1 MLEHILAPD
10 RPIMPGKP
18 AIYDFAVLAHANLG
32 QCAAA
37 FLLHGAGGGRLHGE
51 QTASHLRRALAE
63 MGAAELKPAELDKQR
78 VRALAELHAKA
89 GRPATARHR
98 RGVVSRLFKWLQAVE
113 AIEDN
118 PAARV
123 GAPPP
128 PAPRSHVPS
137 AAAVQALWE
146 AAERLPAA
154 KGVYVKLAILL
165 PLRRQELAN
174 IKIANIVHDGGEIEI
189 RLAAGQTKNK
199 RPFVMPVVG
208 TAAAL
213 VEDLLAT
220 VGETCDALIPLARR
234 NRTFTSW
241 PHFGRQIERE
251 TGDTFHWH
259 DTRRLFASEMGEHR
273 ASDFFTIDSLLNHAR
288 SASMGSGVA
297 RSLPSRARA
306 SAQTGRDGR
315 MGQARRARGR
325 HWAMA
330 QAGGEG
336 RGQCRAAH
344 RQGGGVVSIRRE
356 DLFNV
361 KPLFEALVRAS
372 GAWRLGTGRPGAF
385 DRAGKLRGL
394 FFGFGEVLGVGE
406 ALRHRMYAA
415 AHESADR
422 DAEQAPI
429 LAGEAA
435 QLRGLAQFMRDV
447 GPLVFGHER
456 AEQLHTDL
464 IGQSLG
470 DDPILGRGIA
480 RRNRQQPHSLPEGAA
495 KALTILKACC
505 YAEINGTSWLA
516 EHKKLVP
523 DVGLSDDGRVHW
535 KRSVPTEQRDL
546 ARAVGARIR
555 RELSWS
561 EAERKMMIRIYGRDD
576 NQLVAG
582 VGEAAQQILIRPR
595 IFFRSPP
602 V

>member
-1 MLEHILAPD
+1 MPNFNAAGLRTRRFKLTPAIIAREIRAARTAGERRSIVDTGCAGLRLIIGARTATWSVTARPRGIGPDGKRPPLKSVTLGDAAEISPEAARKAAAVVKRAIALGRDPVAERRAAQREQIRASHDATAKAKADSEMLEHILAPD

-297 RSLPSRARA
+297 RSYHHAQERAPRRVAMAAWDRLVAHAVATGRWPRQEAKAEGNVVPLTARA
-306 SAQTGRDGR
+306 
-315 MGQARRARGR
+315 
-325 HWAMA
+325 
-330 QAGGEG
+330 
-336 RGQCRAAH
+336 
-344 RQGGGVVSIRRE
+344 
-356 DLFNV
+356 
-361 KPLFEALVRAS
+361 AS
-372 GAWRLGTGRPGAF
+372 
-385 DRAGKLRGL
+385 
-394 FFGFGEVLGVGE
+394 
-406 ALRHRMYAA
+406 
-415 AHESADR
+415 S
-422 DAEQAPI
+422 
-429 LAGEAA
+429 
-435 QLRGLAQFMRDV
+435 
-447 GPLVFGHER
+447 
-456 AEQLHTDL
+456 
-464 IGQSLG
+464 
-470 DDPILGRGIA
+470 
-480 RRNRQQPHSLPEGAA
+480 
-495 KALTILKACC
+495 
-505 YAEINGTSWLA
+505 
-516 EHKKLVP
+516 
-523 DVGLSDDGRVHW
+523 
-535 KRSVPTEQRDL
+535 
-546 ARAVGARIR
+546 
-555 RELSWS
+555 
-561 EAERKMMIRIYGRDD
+561 
-576 NQLVAG
+576 
-582 VGEAAQQILIRPR
+582 
-595 IFFRSPP
+595 
-602 V
+602 